1 MLDEWRDN
9 RTTRLERELTS
20 LRSDMWDLDAQ
31 VRERFWERDQRDRE
45 RKERRLDFMMW
56 VLVGLMWATAGA
68 TIAVVAVKAG

>member
-1 MLDEWRDN
+1 MLDEWRDS

-20 LRSDMWDLDAQ
+20 LRSDTWDLNAQ

-45 RKERRLDFMMW
+45 RTERRLEFMTW
-56 VLVGLMWATAGA
+56 VLVGLMWAIAGA